1 MDSSFP
7 AREVTSVSDPMSQ
20 PSPGTMLAPPP
31 DQPPVAGGL
40 AEPAEP
46 SGWIRYAEVLVALAV
61 IALGAVILLQTHH
74 IRVTRA
80 TARVG
85 PRVIPSILGWGLIV
99 IGLWY
104 AFELLRGQHARP
116 SADSEDVDISLPP
129 DWLTIAGIGAGLVA
143 YMLLI
148 ERAGFILAS
157 ATLFVITAFA
167 MGSRKIVRDIAIGIV
182 IAVAAY
188 VAFSE
193 GLGVRLPQG
202 VLDGLIG

>member
-1 MDSSFP
+1 MPDPNPTAGAAP
-7 AREVTSVSDPMSQ
+7 A
-20 PSPGTMLAPPP
+20 LAPPP
-31 DQPPVAGGL
+31 AAPPVAVSSDEL
-40 AEPAEP
+40 PEP
-46 SGWIRYAEVLVALAV
+46 SRWIKYAELLVALAV
-61 IALGAVILLQTHH
+61 MALGVVILIQTQD

-80 TARVG
+80 TARVD
-85 PRVIPSILGWGLIV
+85 PRVIPTIVGWGLV
-99 IGLWY
+99 AIGLWY

-129 DWLTIAGIGAGLVA
+129 DWATIAGIGAGLVA

-157 ATLFVITAFA
+157 ATLFSITAFS
-167 MGSRKIVRDIAIGIV
+167 MGSRRILRDIAIGIV

>member
-1 MDSSFP
+1 MSNPDSNAGRGP
-7 AREVTSVSDPMSQ
+7 ALA
-20 PSPGTMLAPPP
+20 SPPAPPP
-31 DQPPVAGGL
+31 VTASSDQSS
-40 AEPAEP
+40 ET
-46 SGWIRYAEVLVALAV
+46 SRWIRYAELLVALAV
-61 IALGAVILLQTHH
+61 VILGVIVLIQTQD

-85 PRVIPSILGWGLIV
+85 PRVIPTIVGWGLVV

-104 AFELLRGQHARP
+104 AVELLRGQHARP
-116 SADSEDVDISLPP
+116 SADSEDVDITLPP
-129 DWLTIAGIGAGLVA
+129 DWATIAGIGAGLIT

-157 ATLFVITAFA
+157 AALFIITAFA
-167 MGSRKIVRDIAIGIV
+167 MGSRKIIRDAGIGIV

-202 VLDGLIG
+202 ILDGLFG

>member
-1 MDSSFP
+1 MGWSFS
-7 AREVTSVSDPMSQ
+7 ARKAVIVSDPEPQ
-20 PSPGTMLAPPP
+20 PRTGATLAPPP
-31 DQPPVAGGL
+31 DYPPVATGL
-40 AEPAEP
+40 VEP
-46 SGWIRYAEVLVALAV
+46 SEPSRWFRYAELLVALAV
-61 IALGAVILLQTHH
+61 VVLGVVILVQTQD

-85 PRVIPSILGWGLIV
+85 PRVIPTIVGWGLVV

-104 AFELLRGQHARP
+104 ALELLRGRQATP

-129 DWLTIAGIGAGLVA
+129 DWLTIAGIGAGLVT

-148 ERAGFILAS
+148 ERSGFILAS
-157 ATLFVITAFA
+157 ATLFVITAFS
-167 MGSRKIVRDIAIGIV
+167 MGSRKFVRDIAIGVV

-188 VAFSE
+188 IAFSE

-202 VLDGLIG
+202 VLDGLFG

>member
-1 MDSSFP
+1 VVPPPTVAPVAAPPDEP
-7 AREVTSVSDPMSQ
+7 PE
-20 PSPGTMLAPPP
+20 PSP
-31 DQPPVAGGL
+31 
-40 AEPAEP
+40 
-46 SGWIRYAEVLVALAV
+46 WIRYAELLVALAV
-61 IALGAVILLQTHH
+61 VALGVVILVQTQD

-85 PRVIPSILGWGLIV
+85 PRAIPTIVGWGLVV

-104 AFELLRGQHARP
+104 AVELMRGRHARP
-116 SADSEDVDISLPP
+116 SADSEDVDITLPP
-129 DWLTIAGIGAGLVA
+129 DWATIAGIGAGLVA

-157 ATLFVITAFA
+157 TALFAITAFS
-167 MGSRKIVRDIAIGIV
+167 MGSRKTVRDIAIGIV

-202 VLDGLIG
+202 VLGGLFR

>member
-1 MDSSFP
+1 MDASFP
-7 AREVTSVSDPMSQ
+7 ARKVPIVSDPDPQ
-20 PSPGTMLAPPP
+20 PSTGATLAPPP
-31 DQPPVAGGL
+31 DDPPVTTGL
-40 AEPAEP
+40 TGPTKP
-46 SGWIRYAEVLVALAV
+46 SRWLRYAEVLVALAV
-61 IALGAVILLQTHH
+61 VALGIIVLVQTQD

-85 PRVIPSILGWGLIV
+85 PRVIPTIIGWGLVV

-116 SADSEDVDISLPP
+116 SADSEDVDISQPP
-129 DWLTIAGIGAGLVA
+129 DWITIGGIGAALVA

-148 ERAGFILAS
+148 ERAGFILGS
-157 ATLFVITAFA
+157 ATLFIITAFS
-167 MGSRKIVRDIAIGIV
+167 MGSRKIVRDIGIGIV

-188 VAFSE
+188 IAFSE

-202 VLDGLIG
+202 VLDGLF